1 MRKVCFNLPVM
12 FLERYLW
19 EVNENNKSK
28 VILVPKIVSA
38 LNLIPQKILHFGM
51 GQTASNHNNCCLID
65 CHTSLH
71 LRQSET

>member
-38 LNLIPQKILHFGM
+38 LNLIPQKNTTFWNG
-51 GQTASNHNNCCLID
+51 SN
-65 CHTSLH
+65 SVK
-71 LRQSET
+71 S